1 MTMEVIRTTS
11 CPTVAPL
18 AGRSLIVAGDFQLL
32 SSLRETLVAAGFE
45 AHCAAG
51 PSEARGLLDRYR
63 YEFVVVHLDLNSA
76 DGGVGLDVVARAR
89 ERNPASRI
97 VALGPEDD
105 ARPDALFEA
114 LRADVCRPAGGSI
127 DRPRVQIARMAR
139 TADTP
144 APGQESQS

>member
-1 MTMEVIRTTS
+1 MMMEVIRTTS

-18 AGRSLIVAGDFQLL
+18 AGRSLIVAGDVHLL
-32 SSLRETLVAAGFE
+32 SSLRETLVAGFE

-51 PSEARGLLDRYR
+51 PSEARRLLDRYR

-76 DGGVGLDVVARAR
+76 DGGAGLDVVARAR
-89 ERNPASRI
+89 ERNPVSRI

-127 DRPRVQIARMAR
+127 DRLRVQIARMAR